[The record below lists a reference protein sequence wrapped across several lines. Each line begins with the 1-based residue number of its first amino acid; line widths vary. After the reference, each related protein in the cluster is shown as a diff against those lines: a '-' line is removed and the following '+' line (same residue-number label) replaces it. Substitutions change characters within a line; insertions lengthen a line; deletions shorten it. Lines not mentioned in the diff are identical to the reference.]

1 MVLESNRDLVL
12 RRMVEC
18 LGRDRTRHQVA
29 EVTSLGLVQ
38 MTRKRIGTGLLE
50 AFSHPCEH
58 CAGRGV
64 IIEHEPIPP
73 ESSKSS
79 KTKPEKPAKREKQGK
94 SSKSSKQSK
103 SSKSREPAES
113 DQRGHA
119 ASDSRPDLGGEVA
132 GPADPDTALAGD
144 VRETD
149 ADRTK
154 DAAGVDSN
162 GHAVRAAAPAHPKS
176 LLDRVEDD
184 LPAAVTPRKRAR
196 KRATRPAGQPTPA
209 S

>member
-1 MVLESNRDLVL
+1 VLESNRDLVL

-58 CAGRGV
+58 CGGRGV

-73 ESSKSS
+73 EFSKSS
-79 KTKPEKPAKREKQGK
+79 KADKPAKQAKREKQAK

-103 SSKSREPAES
+103 SSKSVDRAES
-113 DQRGHA
+113 DQGHA
-119 ASDSRPDLGGEVA
+119 ASDSRPDLGGEVTD
-132 GPADPDTALAGD
+132 PADPDAATTGE

-149 ADRTK
+149 GDRTK
-154 DAAGVDSN
+154 DDADAESVVHAA
-162 GHAVRAAAPAHPKS
+162 RAAASAHPKS

-209 S
+209 T

>member
-1 MVLESNRDLVL
+1 MIV
-12 RRMVEC
+12 
-18 LGRDRTRHQVA
+18 
-29 EVTSLGLVQ
+29 
-38 MTRKRIGTGLLE
+38 
-50 AFSHPCEH
+50 
-58 CAGRGV
+58 
-64 IIEHEPIPP
+64 EHEPIPP

-79 KTKPEKPAKREKQGK
+79 KADKQAKQAKREKQAK

-103 SSKSREPAES
+103 SKSVERVES
-113 DQRGHA
+113 DQGLV
-119 ASDSRPDLGGEVA
+119 ASDSRPDLGGEVTEPA
-132 GPADPDTALAGD
+132 GPDTATTRD

-154 DAAGVDSN
+154 DGGDADSV
-162 GHAVRAAAPAHPKS
+162 GHAARAAASAHPKS

-209 S
+209 T